1 MKAIKPQSV
10 KAITPLP
17 SNQEAE
23 IAVLGAVLLEGGEIY
38 EKAKIWLKDDDAF
51 YVTRHKVIWKAMST
65 LYKSDI
71 PIDAITVHT
80 EIKKEKYKDEYVTDL
95 DAYFITGLSQSV
107 PTTANV
113 EHYAKDIWYK
123 HIQRLAIKSAQR
135 LYAMSLTEEED
146 VLDILHKHE
155 KIIEELKESAP
166 SKKVDTEDIIDNTIE
181 TLKTGSNLIPF
192 GIEQMDNAAGGMT
205 RSEVTVIGGRPGHGK
220 TTLVINIVK
229 RLLEQG
235 FRVMLFNREMTNV
248 EMMKKI
254 LVMEFQEFSYEKIRK
269 AENIE
274 KEIAEI
280 SMKKDTLGEKYKNLI
295 MHDDCK
301 TLADAMK
308 EISREKPDVILD
320 DYIQLIR
327 TDNSNN
333 KDRRFEIEDIMLDY
347 KWICKKINCSAI
359 LVSQLNREIERRLDP
374 RPKLSD
380 FAESG
385 VIEQTAEAA
394 FFVYYPYAVDDRES
408 DPYEIEV
415 ICQKA
420 RYGSLGSYNLGFN
433 GDKCSIYFDRTEAI
447 KVMSQYT

>member
-1 MKAIKPQSV
+1 MPDK
-10 KAITPLP
+10 ITPLP

-23 IAVLGAVLLEGGEIY
+23 IAILGAILLEGAEVY
-38 EKAKIWLKDDDAF
+38 EKAKTWIKDNNAF
-51 YVTRHKVIWKAMST
+51 YMTTHKIIWETIQA
-65 LYKSDI
+65 LYKDNI
-71 PIDAITVHT
+71 PIDTLTVHT
-80 EIKKEKYKDEYVTDL
+80 ELKKLDKYED
-95 DAYFITGLSQSV
+95 TGLDSYFLTGLAEGV

-113 EHYAKDIWYK
+113 EFYAKDVWYK
-123 HIQRLAIKSAQR
+123 YIQRQAVKSAQK
-135 LYAMSLTEEED
+135 LYTISLTDKQD
-146 VLDILHKHE
+146 VLEVLHKHE
-155 KIIEELKESAP
+155 KIIAELKESAP
-166 SKKVDTEDIIDNTIE
+166 SNKIETEDIIDNTIE
-181 TLKTGSNLIPF
+181 VLKTGSNLIPY
-192 GIEQMDNAAGGMT
+192 GIEQLDNAAGGMT
-205 RSEVTVIGGRPGHGK
+205 RSEVTVVGGRPGHGK

-254 LVMEFQEFSYEKIRK
+254 LVMEFQQFSYERIRK
-269 AENIE
+269 AIDID

-280 SMKKDTLGEKYKNLI
+280 SLKKDYLGEKYKNLI
-295 MHDDCK
+295 MYDDCK

-327 TDNSNN
+327 TDNANG

-394 FFVYYPYAVDDRES
+394 FFVYYPYAVDDREN
-408 DPYEIEV
+408 DPYEIEI

-433 GDKCSIYFDRTEAI
+433 GDKCSVYFDRTEAI
-447 KVMSQYT
+447 KVMSQFT

>member
-1 MKAIKPQSV
+1 MKSIKTEKQM
-10 KAITPLP
+10 TPMP

-23 IAVLGAVLLEGGEIY
+23 IAVLGGILLEGNEVY
-38 EKAKIWLKDDDAF
+38 EKAKSWIKDDEAF
-51 YVTRHKVIWKAMST
+51 YFMRHQIIWQAIGT
-65 LYKSDI
+65 LYKSNT
-71 PIDAITVHT
+71 PIDVVTIHT
-80 EIKKEKYKDEYVTDL
+80 ELKKKDKYDTEHVADL
-95 DAYFITGLSQSV
+95 NAYFLTGLADGV

-123 HIQRLAIKSAQR
+123 HIQRLAIKSAQK
-135 LYAMSLTEEED
+135 LYAMSLTDKED

-166 SKKVDTEDIIDNTIE
+166 SKKVETEDIIDNTIE

-205 RSEVTVIGGRPGHGK
+205 RSEVTVVGGRPGHGK

-280 SMKKDTLGEKYKNLI
+280 SMKKEALGEKYKNLI

-447 KVMSQYT
+447 KVMSQFT

>member
-1 MKAIKPQSV
+1 MKAIKPQ
-10 KAITPLP
+10 KHTPLP

-23 IAVLGAVLLEGGEIY
+23 IAILGAVLLEGAEVY
-38 EKAKIWLKDDDAF
+38 ERCKTWIKDNNAF
-51 YVTRHKVIWKAMST
+51 YQTRHKIIWDVISK
-65 LYKSDI
+65 LYKENT
-71 PIDAITVHT
+71 PIDTITVHT
-80 EIKKEKYKDEYVTDL
+80 ELKREDNKYDDFDL
-95 DAYFITGLSQSV
+95 TNIDAFYLTGLAGGV

-113 EHYAKDIWYK
+113 EFYAKDVWYK
-123 HIQRLAIKSAQR
+123 FIQRKAVKSAQK
-135 LYAMSLTEEED
+135 LYALSIGDNENVM
-146 VLDILHKHE
+146 DILHKHE
-155 KIIEELKESAP
+155 KIIEELKDSAP
-166 SKKVDTEDIIDNTIE
+166 NIKIETEDIIEDTIE

-205 RSEVTVIGGRPGHGK
+205 RSEVTVVGGRPGHGK

-235 FRVMLFNREMTNV
+235 FKVMLFNREMTNV

-254 LVMEFQEFSYEKIRK
+254 LVMEFQQFSYEKIRK
-269 AENIE
+269 AENID

-280 SMKKDTLGEKYKNLI
+280 QLKKETLGEKYKNLI

-308 EISREKPDVILD
+308 EIGRDKPDVILD

-327 TDNSNN
+327 TDNANN

>member
-1 MKAIKPQSV
+1 MKSIKTEKQM
-10 KAITPLP
+10 TPMP

-23 IAVLGAVLLEGGEIY
+23 IAVLGGILLEGNDVY
-38 EKAKIWLKDDDAF
+38 EKAKSWIKDDEAF
-51 YVTRHKVIWKAMST
+51 YFMRHQIIWQPIGT
-65 LYKSDI
+65 LYKSNT
-71 PIDAITVHT
+71 PIDVVTIHT
-80 EIKKEKYKDEYVTDL
+80 ELKKKDKYDTEHVADL
-95 DAYFITGLSQSV
+95 NAYFLTGLADGV

-123 HIQRLAIKSAQR
+123 HIQRLAIKSAQK
-135 LYAMSLTEEED
+135 LYAMSLTDKED

-166 SKKVDTEDIIDNTIE
+166 SKKVETEDIIDNTIE

-205 RSEVTVIGGRPGHGK
+205 RSEVTVVGGRPGHGK

-280 SMKKDTLGEKYKNLI
+280 SMKKEALGEKYKNLI

-447 KVMSQYT
+447 KVMSQFT

>member
-1 MKAIKPQSV
+1 MKSIKTEKQM
-10 KAITPLP
+10 TPMP

-23 IAVLGAVLLEGGEIY
+23 IAVLGGILLEGNEVY
-38 EKAKIWLKDDDAF
+38 EKAKSWIKDDEAF
-51 YVTRHKVIWKAMST
+51 YFMRHQIIWQAIGT
-65 LYKSDI
+65 LYKSNT
-71 PIDAITVHT
+71 PIDVVTIHT
-80 EIKKEKYKDEYVTDL
+80 ELKKKDKYDTEHVADL
-95 DAYFITGLSQSV
+95 NAYFLTGLADGV

-123 HIQRLAIKSAQR
+123 HIQRLAIKSAQK
-135 LYAMSLTEEED
+135 LYAMSLTDKED

-166 SKKVDTEDIIDNTIE
+166 SKKVETEDIIDNTIE

-205 RSEVTVIGGRPGHGK
+205 RSEVTVVGGRPGHGK

-280 SMKKDTLGEKYKNLI
+280 SMKKEALGEKYKNLI

-308 EISREKPDVILD
+308 EISRENPDVILD

-447 KVMSQYT
+447 KVMSQFT

>member
-1 MKAIKPQSV
+1 
-10 KAITPLP
+10 
-17 SNQEAE
+17 
-23 IAVLGAVLLEGGEIY
+23 
-38 EKAKIWLKDDDAF
+38 
-51 YVTRHKVIWKAMST
+51 
-65 LYKSDI
+65 
-71 PIDAITVHT
+71 
-80 EIKKEKYKDEYVTDL
+80 
-95 DAYFITGLSQSV
+95 
-107 PTTANV
+107 
-113 EHYAKDIWYK
+113 
-123 HIQRLAIKSAQR
+123 
-135 LYAMSLTEEED
+135 
-146 VLDILHKHE
+146 
-155 KIIEELKESAP
+155 
-166 SKKVDTEDIIDNTIE
+166 
-181 TLKTGSNLIPF
+181 
-192 GIEQMDNAAGGMT
+192 MDNAAGGMT
-205 RSEVTVIGGRPGHGK
+205 RSEVTVVGGRPGHGK

-280 SMKKDTLGEKYKNLI
+280 SMKKEALGEKYKNLI

-433 GDKCSIYFDRTEAI
+433 GDKCRMYFSRAEAM
-447 KVMSQYT
+447 KVATKSLKSAVS